1 MSKNLGKEI
10 LHFTGSLLVFGLIIL
25 IMYYLTQYKIPEDN
39 RDPILTL
46 TGMIAASLSM
56 IISSITGSKP
66 NELADAKKKIS
77 SLEMKVDMLVTQ
89 KDGLEGML
97 IKLQDDTITRLML
110 KKPIKNADC
119 ENQECKSDE

>member
-1 MSKNLGKEI
+1 
-10 LHFTGSLLVFGLIIL
+10 
-25 IMYYLTQYKIPEDN
+25 
-39 RDPILTL
+39 
-46 TGMIAASLSM
+46 M

-66 NELADAKKKIS
+66 NELNDAKKKIS

-110 KKPIKNADC
+110 RKSGKDDC
-119 ENQECKSDE
+119 GNEDCKSEE